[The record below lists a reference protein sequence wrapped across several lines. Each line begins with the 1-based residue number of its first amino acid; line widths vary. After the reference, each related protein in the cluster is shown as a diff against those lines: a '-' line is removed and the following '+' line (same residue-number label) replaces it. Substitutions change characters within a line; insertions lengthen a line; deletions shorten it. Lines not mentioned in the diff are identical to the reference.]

1 MNLVIADR
9 VALVGGVGEAVL
21 VAQVFFNLGVDR
33 VNGFFFRDFEQAAA
47 GFLGNLLE
55 DFLAVGALFLPRKP
69 TAAAAAAAAAAS
81 TTDAASSTAPR
92 AAHPKSAWNAVAFV
106 VRKVNR
112 VNDRVRALGGGDSLG
127 QSLFASAIYAI

>member
-33 VNGFFFRDFEQAAA
+33 VNGFFFRDFEHAAA

-69 TAAAAAAAAAAS
+69 TAAAAAAS

-112 VNDRVRALGGGDSLG
+112 
-127 QSLFASAIYAI
+127 